1 MLVLIWFI
9 VVNNQVNEKYFAN
22 YYLTTLTCLTDYL
35 ITRYLY
41 EDPRQHPPG
50 ALTDLRS
57 ALVNNT
63 TFAVLA
69 VRFEFHR
76 FFKHFSHTLNL
87 IMDKFIKAQEENGHC
102 INEEV
107 HRKNSL
113 DLMATFKN
121 LQESLK
127 ILKNKFQ

>member
-1 MLVLIWFI
+1 M
-9 VVNNQVNEKYFAN
+9 
-22 YYLTTLTCLTDYL
+22 

-69 VRFEFHR
+69 VRHEFHR
-76 FFKHFSHTLNL
+76 YFKHFSNTLNQ

-107 HRKNSL
+107 G
-113 DLMATFKN
+113 T
-121 LQESLK
+121 
-127 ILKNKFQ
+127 NKKSGYIFLFCFIHFIKF

>member
-1 MLVLIWFI
+1 MTPSLVVLLLSNSYGILISKCFI
-9 VVNNQVNEKYFAN
+9 FQID
-22 YYLTTLTCLTDYL
+22 LTDYL

-76 FFKHFSHTLNL
+76 YFKHFSHTLNQV
-87 IMDKFIKAQEENGHC
+87 MDKFIKAQEENGHC

-107 HRKNSL
+107 QK
-113 DLMATFKN
+113 
-121 LQESLK
+121 Q
-127 ILKNKFQ
+127 

>member
-1 MLVLIWFI
+1 MVIKD
-9 VVNNQVNEKYFAN
+9 N
-22 YYLTTLTCLTDYL
+22 TLGRCRVADYL

-69 VRFEFHR
+69 VRYEFHR
-76 FFKHFSHTLNL
+76 FFKHFSHTLNQV
-87 IMDKFIKAQEENGHC
+87 MDKFIKAQEGNGHC

-107 HRKNSL
+107 IFPSPFCL
-113 DLMATFKN
+113 C
-121 LQESLK
+121 SP
-127 ILKNKFQ
+127 

>member
-1 MLVLIWFI
+1 MSVF
-9 VVNNQVNEKYFAN
+9 NFASELMTSFLMIN
-22 YYLTTLTCLTDYL
+22 SICFFFFADYL

-87 IMDKFIKAQEENGHC
+87 IMDKFIRAQEENGHC

-107 HRKNSL
+107 IN
-113 DLMATFKN
+113 N
-121 LQESLK
+121 Q
-127 ILKNKFQ
+127 NKSVIVWLITDTGAIT

>member
-1 MLVLIWFI
+1 M
-9 VVNNQVNEKYFAN
+9 KP
-22 YYLTTLTCLTDYL
+22 DYL

-69 VRFEFHR
+69 VRHEFHR
-76 FFKHFSHTLNL
+76 YFKHFSNTLNQ

-107 HRKNSL
+107 GI
-113 DLMATFKN
+113 FKN
-121 LQESLK
+121 LMHSLFFHNLT
-127 ILKNKFQ
+127 IKFVTICHLVLFN

>member
-1 MLVLIWFI
+1 MLLLGLISSI
-9 VVNNQVNEKYFAN
+9 
-22 YYLTTLTCLTDYL
+22 YLMFLDYL

-41 EDPRQHPPG
+41 ENLPRHPPG

-69 VRFEFHR
+69 ERFEFHR
-76 FFKHFSHTLNL
+76 YFKHLSPTLNQ
-87 IMDKFIKAQEENGHC
+87 IMDKFIKAQEENGHS

-107 HRKNSL
+107 Q
-113 DLMATFKN
+113 F
-121 LQESLK
+121 
-127 ILKNKFQ
+127 